1 MQKSFIRK
9 PLSVL
14 LSILMA
20 LSVFGGLTISSSA
33 AEKTIAEGVIY
44 KQGDTIVLPG
54 NGIYYVNDGYGTR
67 EVSGNGTIT
76 QFEGDEYSYSL
87 EIGGWYIY
95 ARIDMFDYL

>member
-1 MQKSFIRK
+1 MKHTSIRK

-54 NGIYYVNDGYGTR
+54 NGTY
-67 EVSGNGTIT
+67 
-76 QFEGDEYSYSL
+76 
-87 EIGGWYIY
+87 
-95 ARIDMFDYL
+95 